1 MPNPAL
7 SVALTRRLPEAIEQA
22 LAARYDLRLPVNDGA
37 MSELAMRALL
47 STSDVVI
54 CTVADPVGPR
64 AIPDA
69 PRTRLLANY
78 GVGVNHLDLRALGSA
93 GIMVTNT
100 PGVLTDATAELAITL
115 MLMTARRASEGER
128 QLRAGQWQGWA
139 PTHLPGMSL
148 TGRKLGIVGMGRIG
162 AETARRAARGLG
174 MSIRY
179 YSRSDVPP
187 ERMAGFAAERISDL
201 DALVAG
207 VDVLS
212 LHCPLTPETHHLI
225 DARRLALMPAHGLL
239 INTARGQ
246 VVDEAALARALKSG
260 VIAGCG
266 LDVFE
271 NEPTVHP
278 DLLRCER
285 AVLLPHM
292 GSATMEARTAMG
304 HLVLENIAAW
314 ERGVRPPN
322 VVS

>member
-7 SVALTRRLPEAIEQA
+7 AVALTRRLPDAIEQA

-37 MSELAMRALL
+37 MSELTMRALL
-47 STSDVVI
+47 STSDIVI
-54 CTVADPVGPR
+54 CTVADPVGPH

-162 AETARRAARGLG
+162 AETARRAAGGLG

-179 YSRSDVPP
+179 YSRSGVPP

-246 VVDEAALARALKSG
+246 VVDEAALARALQSG

-271 NEPTVHP
+271 NEPAIHP